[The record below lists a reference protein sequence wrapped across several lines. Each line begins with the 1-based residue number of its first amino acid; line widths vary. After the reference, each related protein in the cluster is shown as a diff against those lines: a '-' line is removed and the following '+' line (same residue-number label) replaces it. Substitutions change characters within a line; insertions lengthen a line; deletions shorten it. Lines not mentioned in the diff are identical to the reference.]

1 MNNQKTANDKSSF
14 FIKLYRNF
22 FGHQDVDIPDDK
34 YIIKCENLVKIYKI
48 ADQEVFALQGL
59 ELKIRRSE
67 MIGIIGSSGSGKST
81 LMNILG
87 GLDSP
92 TGGKVIVNGWNLNNM
107 SYRDRILYKRQ
118 IVGFVWQN
126 PARNLVP
133 YLTALENVRLPMLLK
148 GKQKDKEWAEELLT
162 AVGLGERIGHRPAEM
177 SGGQQQRVAIAVA
190 LANRPAILLADEPT
204 GSLDSST
211 GGEIFDVFKRICQ
224 EYGTTIIVVTH
235 DRSLAGAV
243 DRAVEIRD
251 GKISTESVRNKDVN
265 YTDIKIGNSDERDT
279 HSKYVVVDS
288 AGRLQLPEIYREK
301 LGIKDKAVL
310 EVKDDEVIIKSPE
323 MD

>member
-1 MNNQKTANDKSSF
+1 M
-14 FIKLYRNF
+14 
-22 FGHQDVDIPDDK
+22 
-34 YIIKCENLVKIYKI
+34 IKCENLVKIFKI
-48 ADQEVFALQGL
+48 ADIEVFALQGL
-59 ELKIRRSE
+59 ELNIKRGE

-87 GLDSP
+87 GLDTP
-92 TGGKVIVNGWNLNNM
+92 TGGRVIVNGWNLNNM

-162 AVGLGERIGHRPAEM
+162 AVGLGDRMDHRPAEM

-204 GSLDSST
+204 GSLDSRT
-211 GGEIFDVFKRICQ
+211 GAEIFDVFKNICR

-235 DRSLAGAV
+235 DRSLAAAV
-243 DRAVEIRD
+243 DRSVEIRD
-251 GKISTESVRNKDVN
+251 GKISTESVRNKDVD
-265 YTDIKIGNSDERDT
+265 YTEIKAGTNDENDT

-288 AGRLQLPEIYREK
+288 AGRLQLPELYREK
-301 LGIKDKAVL
+301 LGIKDKAIL
-310 EVKDDEVIIKSPE
+310 EVGDSEVIIKSPE
-323 MD
+323 EN